1 MSASPTFGWSWY
13 VHIWFPPSPSGYP
26 SLRRAVPKRF
36 CCLWVRRVCWPAQAA
51 NNPATAR
58 VKDGVTT
65 NEYESEELSDATL
78 QRVVEQAYKTFRV
91 RPPLCGVCGVC
102 VLRSD

>member
-1 MSASPTFGWSWY
+1 M
-13 VHIWFPPSPSGYP
+13 
-26 SLRRAVPKRF
+26 PKRF

-91 RPPLCGVCGVC
+91 RPPLCGVC